1 MYEDIYNQI
10 KLAAEKKNLKPSTA
24 NAYCHTIRHFLDY
37 TGKPWD
43 ELIIDDADA
52 FLTAKRLSGVMP
64 ETYNHYYSAIRFMYK
79 RILKLYWD
87 EDKIA
92 RMKRDRALPVV
103 LSKDEINSILDATKN
118 LKHKAMIATMYSG
131 GLRVS
136 EVVHLHYDDISRSN
150 KSIHIRN
157 TKTEETDILF
167 LPTVHWIYLQNT
179 GFNAVNQGI
188 YCFQVNGLTI
198 TLIFQV

>member
-37 TGKPWD
+37 TGKPWN

-87 EDKIA
+87 EDEIS
-92 RMKRDRALPVV
+92 RMKRDRALPVI

-118 LKHKAMIATMYSG
+118 LKHKAIIATMYSG

-157 TKTEETDILF
+157 TKTEEIDILF
-167 LPTVHWIYLQNT
+167 LPTVHLIYLQNT
-179 GFNAVNQGI
+179 GFNAVNQGV
-188 YCFQVNGLTI
+188 YCFQVNGLII
-198 TLIFQV
+198 TLIFQA

>member
-1 MYEDIYNQI
+1 
-10 KLAAEKKNLKPSTA
+10 
-24 NAYCHTIRHFLDY
+24 
-37 TGKPWD
+37 
-43 ELIIDDADA
+43 
-52 FLTAKRLSGVMP
+52 MP

-87 EDKIA
+87 EDEIS
-92 RMKRDRALPVV
+92 RMKRDRALPVI

-118 LKHKAMIATMYSG
+118 LKHKAIIATMYSG

-157 TKTEETDILF
+157 TKTEEIDILF
-167 LPTVHWIYLQNT
+167 LPTVHLIYLQNT
-179 GFNAVNQGI
+179 GFNAVNQGV
-188 YCFQVNGLTI
+188 YCFQVNGLII
-198 TLIFQV
+198 TLIFQA

>member
-37 TGKPWD
+37 TGKPWN

-87 EDKIA
+87 EDEIS
-92 RMKRDRALPVV
+92 RMKRDRALPVI

-118 LKHKAMIATMYSG
+118 LKHKA
-131 GLRVS
+131 
-136 EVVHLHYDDISRSN
+136 ISLFIYAIP
-150 KSIHIRN
+150 KI
-157 TKTEETDILF
+157 EEIDILF
-167 LPTVHWIYLQNT
+167 LPTVHLIYLQNT
-179 GFNAVNQGI
+179 GFNAVNQGV
-188 YCFQVNGLTI
+188 YCFQVNGLII
-198 TLIFQV
+198 TLIFQA

>member
-37 TGKPWD
+37 TGKPWN

-87 EDKIA
+87 EDEISRMNVTGLFLLFCQ
-92 RMKRDRALPVV
+92 RMK
-103 LSKDEINSILDATKN
+103 S
-118 LKHKAMIATMYSG
+118 
-131 GLRVS
+131 
-136 EVVHLHYDDISRSN
+136 
-150 KSIHIRN
+150 
-157 TKTEETDILF
+157 ILF
-167 LPTVHWIYLQNT
+167 LMQLKI
-179 GFNAVNQGI
+179 
-188 YCFQVNGLTI
+188 
-198 TLIFQV
+198 

>member
-37 TGKPWD
+37 TGKPWN

-87 EDKIA
+87 EDEIS
-92 RMKRDRALPVV
+92 RMKRDRALPVI

-118 LKHKAMIATMYSG
+118 LKHKAIIATMYSG

-136 EVVHLHYDDISRSN
+136 EVVHLHYDDISRS
-150 KSIHIRN
+150 KIGRAH
-157 TKTEETDILF
+157 
-167 LPTVHWIYLQNT
+167 V
-179 GFNAVNQGI
+179 
-188 YCFQVNGLTI
+188 
-198 TLIFQV
+198 

>member
-1 MYEDIYNQI
+1 
-10 KLAAEKKNLKPSTA
+10 
-24 NAYCHTIRHFLDY
+24 
-37 TGKPWD
+37 
-43 ELIIDDADA
+43 
-52 FLTAKRLSGVMP
+52 MP

-87 EDKIA
+87 EDEIS
-92 RMKRDRALPVV
+92 RMKRDRALPVI

-118 LKHKAMIATMYSG
+118 LKHKAIIATMYSG

-136 EVVHLHYDDISRSN
+136 EVVLCTMTIYPEAISLFIYAIPKIEEIDIP
-150 KSIHIRN
+150 
-157 TKTEETDILF
+157 F
-167 LPTVHWIYLQNT
+167 LLTVHWIYLQNT

>member
-37 TGKPWD
+37 TGKPWN

-87 EDKIA
+87 EDEIS
-92 RMKRDRALPVV
+92 RMKRDRALPVI

-118 LKHKAMIATMYSG
+118 LKHKAIIATMYSG

-157 TKTEETDILF
+157 TKNRRDRYTILA
-167 LPTVHWIYLQNT
+167 LS
-179 GFNAVNQGI
+179 
-188 YCFQVNGLTI
+188 
-198 TLIFQV
+198 LIHI

>member
-37 TGKPWD
+37 TGKPWN

-87 EDKIA
+87 EDEIS
-92 RMKRDRALPVV
+92 RMKRDRALPVI

-118 LKHKAMIATMYSG
+118 LKHKAIIATMYSG

-136 EVVHLHYDDISRSN
+136 EVVHLHYDNISRSN

-157 TKTEETDILF
+157 TKTEEIDILF
-167 LPTVHWIYLQNT
+167 LPTVHLIYLQNT
-179 GFNAVNQGI
+179 GFNAVNQGV
-188 YCFQVNGLTI
+188 YCFQVNGLII
-198 TLIFQV
+198 TLIFQA